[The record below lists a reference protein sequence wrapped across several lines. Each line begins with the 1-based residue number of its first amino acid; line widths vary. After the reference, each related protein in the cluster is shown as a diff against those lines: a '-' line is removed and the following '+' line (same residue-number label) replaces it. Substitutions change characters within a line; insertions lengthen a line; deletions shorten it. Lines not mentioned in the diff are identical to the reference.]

1 MNYKQCLIFH
11 EVAHRLNFT
20 KAAEALYITQS
31 AVSHAIKDLEEEAG
45 TPLFERLH
53 RSVKLTTAGRLFLKE
68 VTPLIAT
75 FEKTERHLHRL
86 QHVQPIDLAVCMTYA
101 EVNLPTVIEAFR
113 QRYPEVQLKIHILPA
128 KECFRMLA
136 EAQVD
141 LAIIEGQLPQN
152 DFMKQTL
159 IPYPL
164 VAIGT
169 EAGPAKLTLPQLL
182 KERLLMR
189 EPGSAP
195 RDSFDAFL
203 TLVGLEAT
211 PIWESADTKSLI
223 TATSKKMGISILP
236 EPLVKEALQAGI
248 IKEIVVPELKV
259 ECPVTAV
266 IREAERLEGPL
277 AELWGL
283 FRKEE
288 KMRSYHH

>member
-11 EVAHRLNFT
+11 EVAHQLNFT
-20 KAAEALYITQS
+20 KAAENLFITQS

-53 RSVKLTTAGRLFLKE
+53 RSVKLTTAGRLFLKG

-113 QRYPEVQLKIHILPA
+113 QRYPEVQLKVHILPA

-141 LAIIEGQLPQN
+141 LAIIEGQLPQS
-152 DFMKQTL
+152 DYFTQPLT
-159 IPYPL
+159 PYAL
-164 VAIGT
+164 VAVAAEEQT
-169 EAGPAKLTLPQLL
+169 VPLTLSQLL
-182 KERLLMR
+182 EALLLLR

-195 RDSFDAFL
+195 RDTFDAFL
-203 TLVGLEAT
+203 TLAGLEAT
-211 PIWESADTKSLI
+211 PTWESSDTKSLI
-223 TATSKKMGISILP
+223 TAAAKGLGISILP
-236 EPLVKEALQAGI
+236 EPLVQEALLAGTI
-248 IKEIVVPELKV
+248 SRVPVPELQV

-266 IREAERLEGPL
+266 IREPKRLEGPM
-277 AELWGL
+277 AELWRL
-283 FRKEE
+283 FGQKV
-288 KMRSYHH
+288 